1 MSPARRRHGA
11 VRWPRPLV
19 PALAAL
25 GALALS
31 GCGVPIGGAHALA
44 RSALPPA
51 LLQRNLPT
59 PTSTST
65 TTPADYVP
73 ASVFWVGPNH
83 GTLVQASRAVSG
95 TVSPRTALT
104 DLLTDLTRG
113 PLTSETAQGD
123 STALAGV
130 LIGGPT
136 VGQQVVTVDFTSPF
150 GQISGPDQV
159 LAVAQVVYTVV
170 GYLGCGVGVAFE
182 IDGTSAAVPV
192 GNGSQTFGP
201 VYQLDYAAQLP
212 NFVCPPPPPSTTT
225 TTTRPAS
232 G

>member
-1 MSPARRRHGA
+1 MRPRPGHGTG
-11 VRWPRPLV
+11 RWPRPV
-19 PALAAL
+19 VAALAAL
-25 GALALS
+25 GALALA
-31 GCGVPIGGAHALA
+31 GCGVPIGGAHVLA

-51 LLQRNLPT
+51 LLQRRLPT
-59 PTSTST
+59 PTTTST

-83 GTLVQASRAVSG
+83 ATLVQATRAIPG
-95 TVSPRTALT
+95 TASPRTILT

-113 PLTSETAQGD
+113 PVASETTQGD
-123 STALAGV
+123 TTALAGV

-136 VGQQVVTVDFTSPF
+136 VDQQVVTVDFTSPF

-170 GYLGCGVGVAFE
+170 GYEGCGVGVAFE
-182 IDGTSAAVPV
+182 IDGTSAAVPI

-212 NFVCPPPPPSTTT
+212 NFVCPSPPPGTTTT
-225 TTTRPAS
+225 TTTRPAN

>member
-1 MSPARRRHGA
+1 MRPLPGRRGA
-11 VRWPRPLV
+11 GRRRPLV
-19 PALAAL
+19 AAALATL

-51 LLQRNLPT
+51 LLQRELPT
-59 PTSTST
+59 PTTTST

-83 GTLVQASRAVSG
+83 GTLVQASRAVPG

-123 STALAGV
+123 STALAGT
-130 LIGGPT
+130 LIGDPT
-136 VGQQVVTVDFTSPF
+136 VSQQVVTVDFTSPF

-201 VYQLDYAAQLP
+201 VYQVDYAALLP
-212 NFVCPPPPPSTTT
+212 SFVCPPAPPSTTA
-225 TTTRPAS
+225 TTTRPA
-232 G
+232 GG